1 MGRKSKITISN
12 KRRNRTSHH
21 GKVTLERVLGLTTQ
35 NDASLSCC
43 SCSGCVAYTAGCVI
57 VLFNPRKNKQE
68 YIFNVSRKTIT
79 AIAFSPDGKH
89 LVSGECGH
97 NPAVRIWDVHEKTEV
112 CQFTGHKFGIICV
125 AFMPDGGY
133 VVSVGEQH
141 DMVVNVWDWRSGS
154 GRVSSGKI
162 ASMVTDIAF
171 SEDGNTFVT
180 VGNRSVRFWYFAG
193 KSKTR
198 QTLPLHGRNSI
209 LGEQK
214 NNLFCSVT
222 FGIGVNRDR
231 VYAVTKSGLL
241 CEFNEDRMLDKW
253 VELRTRQAYC
263 ITASEDHL
271 FVGCADGVM
280 RVFSAA
286 TLYFVTSLPKPHH
299 IRIDV
304 SAGTDKDHIF
314 SPMENVRYP
323 DTVATVLDN
332 INMKLTCI
340 YSDHSLYV
348 WDVHDVHKIG
358 RQWSFLYHSSCIWGV
373 DIYPVVTDGN
383 KATLPPN
390 TFSTCGSDNTVR
402 IWNIDPLVD
411 TTIFKKN
418 IYTNELLKILYM
430 KEDEDEIEGS
440 PGESKDGV
448 RSVCFSPDGQML
460 ASGDRS
466 GNIRI
471 NDLLQANMYELHK
484 IEAHDSEV
492 LCLEFSQP
500 QTGYNLLASSSRDR
514 FIHIFD
520 MNKNCLLLQ
529 TIDDHSASITSV
541 KFSECGGRFQMISC
555 GADKA
560 LLFRIATWNPH
571 LQFSLLHHVGSKTT
585 LYDMAVDVS
594 KKYVATACQD
604 RNLRIHN
611 IASGKL
617 KQTYK
622 GSQSEDGTL
631 IKVEL
636 DPSGMYAATS
646 CSDKTLAIFD
656 FYSGACMAT
665 MMGHSEL
672 VTGLKFTN
680 DCRQLISVSGDG
692 CIFVWK
698 LPLEMTNN
706 MKDRINERS
715 VRLKVAAQMNQARRE
730 TFVIPPEPSPVSI
743 QEEAAS
749 TGKEDPESEETQGG
763 NVQPDYSFSID
774 ALPLWAQKKMTGEDL
789 PLAEKYSNPAQPKG
803 KWAQKLGSEGF
814 VMKSGNTDIPVRLQD
829 GVDRRRY
836 TLESEAMSDDDEE
849 EDDDEFDFGPA
860 EERLKML
867 EEEELEAKES
877 PPEGLENV
885 RRSRGSDAMALERQT
900 SIVSEDGEVDG
911 DEEDGKDEDEDVQE
925 VIIYPEGDPSPNECL
940 DFQVT
945 SSTLSVEELARK
957 KHKRTNSKDMLTD
970 KEGSKL
976 TISDQSEEGLISAEP
991 SDDEDDE
998 YVDSTPDV
1006 TPLSS
1011 PTRKTKSFPSSPE
1024 DEEKFLHANFTFA
1037 EKQKFDQC
1045 LEQIKD
1051 IQQRDEEDVGSVA
1064 ERRLSISS
1072 KFLQRS
1078 RNDPSLKS
1086 RTVDGSQIL
1095 QELLK
1100 KRQEDTRRAVE
1111 AMRKRL
1117 QTCSITSIPE
1127 VKTPPTTPSVEAR
1140 PPSLLPPSTIPTNP
1154 SKVSSSIESNIPNS
1168 NSLSP
1173 HGDGTVNS
1181 ASIVNKTLDSVSES
1195 VAAGKEEVE
1204 KEEETVTDEAKNTE
1218 IISKPTEENKK
1229 PADEIDSG
1237 KEARGPD
1244 RPTDLKLPYVIQKR
1258 AECDTQ
1264 EQVCN
1269 EATNSKPQG
1278 EKEDQKATELLLMK
1292 TKMKADEVSEG
1303 RSNRSPNK
1311 KSSKDDLCKE
1321 SKEQKTVKG
1330 SSAMKR
1336 SSSLSRLSLPDTSS
1350 ENGEPRSRG
1359 RSQSIERQGNPPNTS
1374 ARQKHR
1380 ARPDR
1385 NTADRNYSPSLR
1397 SYEASTESAK
1407 AKIKKKVGPGLDPSL
1422 QKLKKKRNSQSTSGP
1437 LKATEDAIRP
1447 STETKEREE
1456 DVGPEE
1462 NKPDEIEMKGATTTT
1477 TTTEVL
1483 ENHRDETRT
1492 TNNLYEADTEHA
1504 RRDNSANS
1512 LVAALEEGIKHMKD
1526 SFSQSLVTLSQLQ
1539 ESGNSDDFNRGLES
1553 LSLTHTSMGASLEN
1567 LKRTQT
1573 TTSLKVNGVAGE
1585 VHHQRMK
1592 SCLSTFLHPRGTNGT
1607 TAGGDDTAAA
1617 QAAIDLLD
1625 QYSSMLV
1632 TLVQTKLDT
1641 ENIPENDRDEKDVI
1655 EC

>member
-1 MGRKSKITISN
+1 MIST
-12 KRRNRTSHH
+12 KLKLWFSFTSVCQ
-21 GKVTLERVLGLTTQ
+21 VTLERVLGLTTQ

-133 VVSVGEQH
+133 VVSVGSNMTWSSTFGIGGWQWQGLLGEDCFH
-141 DMVVNVWDWRSGS
+141 APVGNSNRSLFELNSVHGVNRRTISLHYYGP
-154 GRVSSGKI
+154 
-162 ASMVTDIAF
+162 VTDIAF

-222 FGIGVNRDR
+222 FGIGVNSDR

-304 SAGTDKDHIF
+304 SAGTDKEHIF

-332 INMKLTCI
+332 ITMKLTCI

-348 WDVHDVHKIG
+348 WDVHDVNKIG

-373 DIYPVVTDGN
+373 DIYPEVTDGN

-418 IYTNELLKILYM
+418 IYTNELLKIVYM
-430 KEDEDEIEGS
+430 KEDEDEIDSS

-448 RSVCFSPDGQML
+448 RCVCFSPDGQML

-500 QTGYNLLASSSRDR
+500 QT
-514 FIHIFD
+514 
-520 MNKNCLLLQ
+520 
-529 TIDDHSASITSV
+529 
-541 KFSECGGRFQMISC
+541 ECGGRFQMISC

-560 LLFRIATWNPH
+560 LLFRIATWNPD

-715 VRLKVAAQMNQARRE
+715 VRLKVAAQMNQAR
-730 TFVIPPEPSPVSI
+730 
-743 QEEAAS
+743 
-749 TGKEDPESEETQGG
+749 
-763 NVQPDYSFSID
+763 
-774 ALPLWAQKKMTGEDL
+774 
-789 PLAEKYSNPAQPKG
+789 
-803 KWAQKLGSEGF
+803 
-814 VMKSGNTDIPVRLQD
+814 
-829 GVDRRRY
+829 
-836 TLESEAMSDDDEE
+836 
-849 EDDDEFDFGPA
+849 
-860 EERLKML
+860 
-867 EEEELEAKES
+867 
-877 PPEGLENV
+877 
-885 RRSRGSDAMALERQT
+885 
-900 SIVSEDGEVDG
+900 
-911 DEEDGKDEDEDVQE
+911 
-925 VIIYPEGDPSPNECL
+925 
-940 DFQVT
+940 
-945 SSTLSVEELARK
+945 
-957 KHKRTNSKDMLTD
+957 
-970 KEGSKL
+970 
-976 TISDQSEEGLISAEP
+976 
-991 SDDEDDE
+991 
-998 YVDSTPDV
+998 
-1006 TPLSS
+1006 
-1011 PTRKTKSFPSSPE
+1011 
-1024 DEEKFLHANFTFA
+1024 
-1037 EKQKFDQC
+1037 
-1045 LEQIKD
+1045 
-1051 IQQRDEEDVGSVA
+1051 
-1064 ERRLSISS
+1064 
-1072 KFLQRS
+1072 
-1078 RNDPSLKS
+1078 
-1086 RTVDGSQIL
+1086 
-1095 QELLK
+1095 
-1100 KRQEDTRRAVE
+1100 
-1111 AMRKRL
+1111 
-1117 QTCSITSIPE
+1117 
-1127 VKTPPTTPSVEAR
+1127 
-1140 PPSLLPPSTIPTNP
+1140 
-1154 SKVSSSIESNIPNS
+1154 
-1168 NSLSP
+1168 
-1173 HGDGTVNS
+1173 
-1181 ASIVNKTLDSVSES
+1181 
-1195 VAAGKEEVE
+1195 
-1204 KEEETVTDEAKNTE
+1204 
-1218 IISKPTEENKK
+1218 
-1229 PADEIDSG
+1229 
-1237 KEARGPD
+1237 
-1244 RPTDLKLPYVIQKR
+1244 
-1258 AECDTQ
+1258 
-1264 EQVCN
+1264 
-1269 EATNSKPQG
+1269 
-1278 EKEDQKATELLLMK
+1278 
-1292 TKMKADEVSEG
+1292 
-1303 RSNRSPNK
+1303 
-1311 KSSKDDLCKE
+1311 
-1321 SKEQKTVKG
+1321 
-1330 SSAMKR
+1330 
-1336 SSSLSRLSLPDTSS
+1336 
-1350 ENGEPRSRG
+1350 
-1359 RSQSIERQGNPPNTS
+1359 
-1374 ARQKHR
+1374 
-1380 ARPDR
+1380 
-1385 NTADRNYSPSLR
+1385 
-1397 SYEASTESAK
+1397 
-1407 AKIKKKVGPGLDPSL
+1407 
-1422 QKLKKKRNSQSTSGP
+1422 
-1437 LKATEDAIRP
+1437 
-1447 STETKEREE
+1447 
-1456 DVGPEE
+1456 
-1462 NKPDEIEMKGATTTT
+1462 
-1477 TTTEVL
+1477 
-1483 ENHRDETRT
+1483 
-1492 TNNLYEADTEHA
+1492 
-1504 RRDNSANS
+1504 
-1512 LVAALEEGIKHMKD
+1512 
-1526 SFSQSLVTLSQLQ
+1526 
-1539 ESGNSDDFNRGLES
+1539 
-1553 LSLTHTSMGASLEN
+1553 
-1567 LKRTQT
+1567 
-1573 TTSLKVNGVAGE
+1573 
-1585 VHHQRMK
+1585 
-1592 SCLSTFLHPRGTNGT
+1592 
-1607 TAGGDDTAAA
+1607 
-1617 QAAIDLLD
+1617 
-1625 QYSSMLV
+1625 
-1632 TLVQTKLDT
+1632 
-1641 ENIPENDRDEKDVI
+1641 
-1655 EC
+1655 